1 MKRILSTLL
10 ALCLLLGLT
19 PAALGAEPAG
29 ETFRYTWSQEGDT
42 HTVTRVNAQGE
53 PVIEGGEAV
62 FTYSG
67 TSPWDTI
74 VAIYEDAEVA
84 HRVLSFVITLTTDV
98 TLVGE
103 PKGDSDVQAIA
114 FQDGTVCWELNDH
127 ILTLQNLSLGAGTDN
142 TTTFQNGTVTADS
155 TANHNMLYAK
165 NGGELILDSLTASR
179 DDGGALA
186 SAIVDEGGGNSSV
199 TIKDST
205 LTSGVKGMTTSL
217 GNVLVVNGETASM
230 ILEDTAVTGLAPI
243 YPTASVIG
251 GSLTVDKNSTITA
264 TADGVAAAIVNGG
277 ELHLNGGTLVPGA
290 GAYACGGRT
299 NGTLHLAGDA
309 TVPTVELRDG
319 DQIADVGYTGGTVA
333 LTCTGNQKVGDVM
346 VTGCISEEAVNKF
359 ISSAKNQVGLT
370 YMHEVGGDWTV
381 EVSAAPEKADD
392 YTLTQDVRGRYTV
405 TGAYQDGGAYV
416 VIHEAES
423 FQTAISALFADV
435 RGEGATINLGGDVTL
450 VGDPKGDGTYPT
462 TGVGE
467 GWITWDLAGHTLT
480 LRDICMLADYQGTL
494 TVKNGTVKHDSISDK
509 ASPHGALFGAQMD
522 GKLIL
527 EDVTATRADGGR
539 LLGAYPANSYYPP
552 YDVVTGAAITVTNCT
567 LDNDREDS
575 IKSQDGPGSNA
586 ITVGEGSAVSLV
598 NTKVESGASWA
609 VASVYG
615 TLEVDDS
622 SSITSTETTSFPT
635 AAVSSVEGT
644 VYLGGSAAARA
655 SVTGAALT
663 GDVAMRDQG
672 GSKFHLSGNATAAT
686 IEVAG
691 PGVVDAA
698 GYTGGNVILTYTGG
712 DVLYGVPL
720 VTGCASE
727 EIAKKFTLTTG
738 GGANVVY
745 EKQADNTYGAVAAAT
760 PLSAE
765 VTEFVQGTVYSI
777 SSKEEMEHL
786 AALVNSGKSGM
797 DCFFV
802 LTDDV
807 NLEGGEEHQ
816 WPSIGAKQGS
826 TNIPFQG
833 LFDGGGHTVSGLYI
847 NETDPSAMHGDKGLF
862 AYVSPNGGVRNL
874 TVVGQAG
881 GGNYVGGVVSHN
893 RGRVE
898 NCVSRVNIR
907 GYSSLGGVISTNVG
921 GAIVNC
927 ANYGTVTG
935 VGAAGGVVSEN
946 SGGTI
951 LNCTN
956 YGTVSGEGDAGGIVC
971 YNTKEDNT
979 AAAVTG
985 CVNHGAVSGTTRVGG
1000 VVASNEGNSTVT
1012 GCVNEGPVT
1021 GGPGSTGGV
1030 AGLNEGTVTDCVNNG
1045 AVLATLSV
1053 GGIAG
1058 AGMPGSTIAG
1068 CQNNGAVTVHPETTS
1083 GAECGGVLGYSNGGL
1098 VENCVNRGAVTA
1110 QTAGTA
1116 EKIGGVVGAAGGGE
1130 INTCYNIGA
1139 VSCLGE
1145 EVGGIVGYTN
1155 STAVTGCV
1163 SLGLS
1168 VKGSEQAGRIAGF
1181 ASDGSTLSGNF
1192 ARADMVLTG
1201 GAMTEETQKRDGIDG
1216 ESITLT
1222 DDWQKTAF
1230 AGWDFDAVWNEGTGD
1245 SLPTLKA
1252 LVEQTVTLPHPDPT
1266 PPPSGDSSGGSSSSK
1281 PTVEAGEG
1289 GTIKADSKG
1298 NVTITPDEG
1307 WRIASVTVNG
1317 KAVEI
1322 PADGVLTGLKSRD
1335 KVAVTFEK
1343 LPPEPVLTPDQFTDL
1358 DPDAWYY
1365 DAVTYVLAN
1374 GLFRGTSENTFS
1386 PAAPMSRAM
1395 IFTVLHRMSG
1405 EAGEAVDGT
1414 PWYVPS
1420 LAWAVENGISDGSN
1434 PDGEITREQLV
1445 TMLYRYAKRLPGYTP
1460 EGSGAAASFSDY
1472 DAVSSYAE
1480 EAVQW
1485 ALSQEVLAGK
1495 GNGILDPAGTAT
1507 RAQVAVIVMRF
1518 IDKVRTE
1525 RSSP

>member
-19 PAALGAEPAG
+19 PAALGVEPAG

-53 PVIEGGEAV
+53 PVIEEGEAV

-165 NGGELILDSLTASR
+165 NGGELILDGLTASR

-205 LTSGVKGMTTSL
+205 LTSCVKGMTTSL

-230 ILEDTAVTGLAPI
+230 TLEDTAVTGLAPI

-251 GSLTVDKNSTITA
+251 GSLTVDENSTITA

-299 NGTLHLAGDA
+299 NATLHLTGDA
-309 TVPTVELRDG
+309 TAPTVELRDG
-319 DQIADVGYTGGTVA
+319 DQIAGVGYTGGTVA
-333 LTCTGNQKVGDVM
+333 LTCTGNQKVGDVL
-346 VTGCISEEAVNKF
+346 VTGCVSEEAVNKF

-370 YMHEVGGDWTV
+370 YMQKVGGDWTV
-381 EVSAAPEKADD
+381 EVSAAPEKADN

-405 TGAYQDGGAYV
+405 TGAYQDGGTYV

-423 FQTAISALFADV
+423 FQTAINALFADV

-494 TVKNGTVKHDSISDK
+494 TVKNGTVKHESISDK

-522 GKLIL
+522 GELIL
-527 EDVTATRADGGR
+527 KDVTATRADGGR

-552 YDVVTGAAITVTNCT
+552 YDVVTGAAITATNCT
-567 LDNDREDS
+567 LDNDRDEA
-575 IKSQDGPGSNA
+575 IKANPDAGSNA
-586 ITVGEGSAVSLV
+586 IVAGAGGTVSLIE
-598 NTKVESGASWA
+598 TAVESGASWA

-691 PGVVDAA
+691 PGVVDA
-698 GYTGGNVILTYTGG
+698 TGYTGG
-712 DVLYGVPL
+712 DVEMTYTGDDVLVGVPL

-727 EIAKKFTLTTG
+727 EIAKKFTLSTG

-745 EKQADNTYGAVAAAT
+745 EKQADNTYGAVATAT
-760 PLSAE
+760 PLSSE

-777 SSKEEMEHL
+777 SSKEEMERL
-786 AALVNSGKSGM
+786 AALVNSGKSGTNS
-797 DCFFV
+797 FFV
-802 LTDDV
+802 LTGDIDLAGSAE
-807 NLEGGEEHQ
+807 NP
-816 WPSIGAKQGS
+816 WTPIGAKDGKQFLEL
-826 TNIPFQG
+826 PFNG
-833 LFDGGGHTVSGLYI
+833 LFDGAGHTVSGLYVD
-847 NETDPSAMHGDKGLF
+847 NGGSTTADRGLF
-862 AYVSPNGGVRNL
+862 ALVGNQGEVRNL
-874 TVVGQAG
+874 NVEGQAVG
-881 GGNYVGGVVSHN
+881 CGYAGGVVSHN
-893 RGRVE
+893 KGRIE
-898 NCVSRVNIR
+898 NCVSYVKVSV
-907 GYSSLGGVISTNVG
+907 SSCIGGITS
-921 GAIVNC
+921 
-927 ANYGTVTG
+927 ANYGT
-935 VGAAGGVVSEN
+935 
-946 SGGTI
+946 I
-951 LNCTN
+951 
-956 YGTVSGEGDAGGIVC
+956 
-971 YNTKEDNT
+971 
-979 AAAVTG
+979 TG
-985 CVNHGAVSGTTRVGG
+985 CVNNGALEGDNYVGGIASANYGTT
-1000 VVASNEGNSTVT
+1000 
-1012 GCVNEGPVT
+1012 
-1021 GGPGSTGGV
+1021 
-1030 AGLNEGTVTDCVNNG
+1030 TDCVNNG
-1045 AVLATLSV
+1045 TVKGSSYVGGITGISGSNNTVTGCTNNGAVVGGDDVGGIMGRNLGAVAGCVNNGAILGAEGVGGVTGRSLNGSIARCQNSGSISFYEAGNKGYDG

-1058 AGMPGSTIAG
+1058 FTESATI
-1068 CQNNGAVTVHPETTS
+1068 ED
-1083 GAECGGVLGYSNGGL
+1083 
-1098 VENCVNRGAVTA
+1098 CVNTGDVTSRI
-1110 QTAGTA
+1110 QTGQA
-1116 EKIGGVVGAAGGGE
+1116 IGGIVGRGGGGTLK
-1130 INTCYNIGA
+1130 TCYNMGA
-1139 VSCLGE
+1139 VSCGGE
-1145 EVGGIVGYTN
+1145 SVGGVAGYVSGTK
-1155 STAVTGCV
+1155 VTSCV

-1168 VKGSEQAGRIAGF
+1168 VSGGKDAGRVAGALQSGTLSAGF
-1181 ASDGSTLSGNF
+1181 ARSDLS
-1192 ARADMVLTG
+1192 LTG
-1201 GAMTEETQKRDGIDG
+1201 GAMTADTAKQDGVDG
-1216 ESITLT
+1216 EGITLT
-1222 DDWQKTAF
+1222 GDWQKTAF
-1230 AGWDFDAVWNEGTGD
+1230 AGWDFDTVWNEGSGD

-1252 LVEQTVTLPHPDPT
+1252 LAEQTVTLPRPDPV
-1266 PPPSGDSSGGSSSSK
+1266 PPPSGDSSGDSSSGSSSSM
-1281 PTVEAGEG
+1281 PTVKAGEG
-1289 GTIKADSKG
+1289 GSVKSDSKG

-1307 WRIASVTVNG
+1307 WRIASITVNG
-1317 KAVEI
+1317 KTVEI
-1322 PADGVLTGLKSRD
+1322 PKDGILTGLKSRD

-1343 LPPEPVLTPDQFTDL
+1343 LPPEPVLTPNQFTDL

-1365 DAVTYVLAN
+1365 DAVAYVLAQ
-1374 GLFRGTSENTFS
+1374 GLFQGTSENTFS
-1386 PAAPMSRAM
+1386 PTAPMSRAM

-1405 EAGEAVDGT
+1405 EEGIAAAGAS
-1414 PWYVPS
+1414 WYAPA

-1434 PDGEITREQLV
+1434 PDSEITREQLA
-1445 TMLYRYAKRLPGYTP
+1445 TMLYRYAKRIPGYTP

-1472 DAVSSYAE
+1472 NAVSSYAE

-1485 ALSQEVLAGK
+1485 AVGHGILTGK

-1507 RAQVAVIVMRF
+1507 RAEVAVMLMRYC
-1518 IDKVRTE
+1518 E
-1525 RSSP
+1525 AQ